1 MPWSVR
7 GDPAKRGIEPRTDW
21 RYNRLGD
28 EVAEKFPF
36 TNQGSNDEK
45 II

>member
-7 GDPAKRGIEPRTDW
+7 GELVESRTDW
-21 RYNRLGD
+21 RYHHLGY

-45 II
+45 VI